1 MSPVEIGFVC
11 LGILCLLLFMG
22 VPVGITMGVVGF
34 VGMVWVSGLNAG
46 LGILKTVPLA
56 TVSNYDYSVI
66 PLFLLMGGLC
76 FYSGLSESLFR
87 TTNKWLGRLPGGL
100 AMATVGGCAIFAS
113 VSGSAVATT
122 ATICTAALPEMKKYK
137 YDSGLAT
144 ACIAAGGTIGVL
156 IPPSVPLM
164 IYGILTQQSI
174 GKLFLAGFIP
184 GVLQA
189 IFYIVTIYILCK
201 RNPLLGPRG
210 PKTSFRE
217 KVSSLKDIW
226 KVLFLF
232 IFVIGGIYLGV
243 FTPIEAAGIG
253 AFFAFIIF
261 ALAAKGLRQKF
272 TEVLLE
278 TCKTTAMVVLIII
291 GAAIFN
297 YFLAVTRLPA
307 EIANI
312 VANLH
317 VSRHIVLAVIV
328 IVYLMIGTVMD
339 ELAMILLTIPIF
351 FPVVESL
358 GFNPIW
364 FGIIIIK
371 VFELGAISPPV
382 GMTIYVT
389 YGMAKDVPLTVIFRG
404 VVPFIISDICHT
416 FLLIVF
422 PQVALFLPDLMK

>member
-1 MSPVEIGFVC
+1 
-11 LGILCLLLFMG
+11 MG

-34 VGMVWVSGLNAG
+34 AGMVWISGLNAG
-46 LGILKTVPLA
+46 LGIVRTVPLA
-56 TVSNYDYSVI
+56 TISNYEFSVI
-66 PLFLLMGGLC
+66 PMFLLMGGLC
-76 FYSGLSESLFR
+76 FYSGLSKSLFR

-122 ATICTAALPEMKKYK
+122 ATICTAALPEMKRYK

-189 IFYIVTIYILCK
+189 VFYMVTIYILCK

-210 PKTSFRE
+210 PKTNFKE

-226 KVLFLF
+226 QVLLLF

-243 FTPIEAAGIG
+243 FTPIEAAGVG
-253 AFFAFIIF
+253 AFGAFIIF
-261 ALAAKGLRQKF
+261 ALSVRELRQNKF
-272 TEVLLE
+272 IELLLE
-278 TCKTTAMVVLIII
+278 TCKTTAMVLVIII

-317 VSRHIVLAVIV
+317 MNRYIVFALIVLL
-328 IVYLMIGTVMD
+328 YLIIGTVMD

-351 FPVVESL
+351 FPLVLSL
-358 GFNPIW
+358 GFDPIW

-389 YGMAKDVPLTVIFRG
+389 YGMAKDVPLTTIFRG
-404 VVPFIISDICHT
+404 VLPFIISDICHT
-416 FLLIVF
+416 IFLIAL
-422 PQVALFLPDLMK
+422 PQVSLFLPNLMK

>member
-1 MSPVEIGFVC
+1 
-11 LGILCLLLFMG
+11 
-22 VPVGITMGVVGF
+22 
-34 VGMVWVSGLNAG
+34 
-46 LGILKTVPLA
+46 
-56 TVSNYDYSVI
+56 
-66 PLFLLMGGLC
+66 
-76 FYSGLSESLFR
+76 
-87 TTNKWLGRLPGGL
+87 
-100 AMATVGGCAIFAS
+100 
-113 VSGSAVATT
+113 
-122 ATICTAALPEMKKYK
+122 
-137 YDSGLAT
+137 
-144 ACIAAGGTIGVL
+144 
-156 IPPSVPLM
+156 
-164 IYGILTQQSI
+164 
-174 GKLFLAGFIP
+174 
-184 GVLQA
+184 
-189 IFYIVTIYILCK
+189 
-201 RNPLLGPRG
+201 
-210 PKTSFRE
+210 
-217 KVSSLKDIW
+217 
-226 KVLFLF
+226 
-232 IFVIGGIYLGV
+232 VIGGIYLGV